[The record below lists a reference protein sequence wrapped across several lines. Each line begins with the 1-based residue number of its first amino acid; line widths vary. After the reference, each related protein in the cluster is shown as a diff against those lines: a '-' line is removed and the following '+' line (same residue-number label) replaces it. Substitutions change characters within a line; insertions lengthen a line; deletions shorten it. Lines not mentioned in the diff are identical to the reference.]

1 MDILQS
7 HSKYHHTGSS
17 DHRRQ
22 GHHHGHA
29 GSSSR
34 HAVSAAA
41 AAAAAPTAPTADQT
55 HFFEHVKRALDNRQ
69 TYDEFLKTVNLFTQ
83 NYIDTATLIRQSRNF
98 LSDGDLMRQF
108 REILGWDERREKE
121 SWAIEQQYQMQYQQ
135 QQPGGPLPRAVL
147 ERRSRADLTV
157 RYGSYRK
164 LPASVRGPLPI
175 FLLTLPKLTR
185 PQEREVPCSG
195 RDDMCKSVLNDEWVS
210 HPSWSS
216 DDAGGG
222 GFVPHKKNAYEEALH
237 RSEEE
242 RHEYDFHIEALVRT
256 IAMLEPI
263 NNKIQLLAPDERG
276 NFKLKPNL
284 GGSAKS
290 VHQRVIKKVYGR
302 EAGLE
307 VVAAMQ
313 ETPAMAIPVVLNRL
327 KGKEEEWKRAQREWN
342 RVWREVDARNY
353 ARSLDHQAVTFK
365 AADKKAIGVKAL
377 VSQIEVAREEQ
388 VARRAGVLDRL
399 LARAR
404 RLQQQQRQ
412 HQMAFALR
420 DEGVVMDAVKLCFS
434 FLDRTQVP
442 LVERR
447 RVEGFVRSFVQMFFV
462 LDPVGFN
469 LAFAESS
476 QVQEG
481 AVDRWR
487 RAAVESEMSEDA
499 ESVVDEAAEASSVVS
514 VATSTTAPLLLL
526 LRGRGVDIGAG
537 RAGCLL
543 LAAGI
548 CGKSCSR
555 ASRPSRRVARR
566 VRWRPRRLHQRR
578 RGRRLL
584 CPTGWTWM
592 ERRALGGRAAALG
605 VRGGMSSFAMLR
617 TTRCC
622 DCSR

>member
-1 MDILQS
+1 M
-7 HSKYHHTGSS
+7 
-17 DHRRQ
+17 
-22 GHHHGHA
+22 
-29 GSSSR
+29 
-34 HAVSAAA
+34 
-41 AAAAAPTAPTADQT
+41 PTADQT
-55 HFFEHVKRALDNRQ
+55 HFFERVKHALDNRQ
-69 TYDEFLKTVNLFTQ
+69 TYDEFLKIVNLFTQ
-83 NYIDTATLIRQSRNF
+83 NYIDTSTLIRQTRNF
-98 LSDGDLMRQF
+98 LSDSDLMRQF
-108 REILGWDERREKE
+108 HEILGWDERREKE
-121 SWAIEQQYQMQYQQ
+121 SWAVEQQYQMQYQQ

-164 LPASVRGPLPI
+164 LPASVRAFSPS
-175 FLLTLPKLTR
+175 FLSTLPKLTR
-185 PQEREVPCSG
+185 PQEREVTCSG

-216 DDAGGG
+216 DDAG

-263 NNKIQLLAPDERG
+263 NNKIQLLAQDERG

-313 ETPAMAIPVVLNRL
+313 ETPAMAIPVVLTRL

-388 VARRAGVLDRL
+388 VARRTGVLDRL

-404 RLQQQQRQ
+404 RLQQQQHQ

-442 LVERR
+442 LAERR

-469 LAFAESS
+469 LAFAES

-481 AVDRWR
+481 AATTAAAAAV
-487 RAAVESEMSEDA
+487 AVESEMSEDA

-514 VATSTTAPLLLL
+514 VATSTAAAATAATARPGSRHRRGAGGVSSSGGDLRKKLLKSEQAKSTSRKTRPLETASPPASASASARPSPAVSDGMDVDGEESTRRTGGTRSARRHVFICNVAYYTL
-526 LRGRGVDIGAG
+526 LRLLEVSPH
-537 RAGCLL
+537 CLRSHPAVL
-543 LAAGI
+543 LT
-548 CGKSCSR
+548 
-555 ASRPSRRVARR
+555 P
-566 VRWRPRRLHQRR
+566 RWR
-578 RGRRLL
+578 
-584 CPTGWTWM
+584 
-592 ERRALGGRAAALG
+592 
-605 VRGGMSSFAMLR
+605 
-617 TTRCC
+617 
-622 DCSR
+622 